1 MGARTKS
8 TAYGTGVM
16 PLRAGRGTRKRS
28 GHPAETALK
37 ATKPDAE
44 IRLLRQ
50 QLRELGDRHK
60 RLELERAQ
68 YLDLFD
74 FAPVSY
80 ALLDRAGIVLGAN
93 LATCRLLNVHRSHL
107 IGHPLV
113 AHADARDRRELLDHF
128 RRCRTSVGLVESEV
142 RFRSSAKGLITCRL
156 YSKSAVH
163 GDREVLPTVVIDQAE
178 HRALDDARL
187 VAEQKKALA
196 EREAQLAHEAT
207 AARDRFFAA
216 ISHELRTPLTPAL
229 IAATQLAASESIS
242 DETRHLASTIKR
254 NIELEAH
261 LVDDLLDVARIGRGR
276 VDVRFE
282 TVDVHQIVRE
292 AIGICAPHAHAKR
305 LLIEA
310 DLSASSHHV
319 RGDDGRLR
327 QVFWNLLN
335 NAIKFTDGGGSVVVR
350 SHDLAGT
357 VRVSVRDTGVG
368 MDATLPDQLFSP
380 FERGPVRTG
389 SRSGLGLGLAICK
402 GIVAAHGGQIWATSE
417 GPGYGSTFAVD
428 LAAVQPQTQVERDV
442 PSRRHRP
449 SPTGGNEP
457 RRVLI
462 IEDDAD
468 SREMLSL
475 FLTHQGYTVEVA
487 SSVREALGRLSEDWD
502 VVMSD
507 IGLPDGSGLDVARHA
522 KQLSS
527 GPCRLIALTGYGATA
542 DIDASREAGFDDHLV
557 KPIDLD
563 QLLVTMGSATDLRS
577 A

>member
-1 MGARTKS
+1 MGAKTRS
-8 TAYGTGVM
+8 TGRSIGPAT
-16 PLRAGRGTRKRS
+16 PPRAGRTAHQRSRAADGGGPKRQDS
-28 GHPAETALK
+28 EV
-37 ATKPDAE
+37 
-44 IRLLRQ
+44 RLLRQ
-50 QLRELGDRHK
+50 QLRALAERQR

-68 YLDLFD
+68 YSDLFD

-80 ALLDRAGIVLGAN
+80 ALLDRAGLVLGAN
-93 LATCRLLNVHRSHL
+93 LATCRLLNVHRTHL

-113 AHADARDRRELLDHF
+113 AYADPRDRRELLDHL
-128 RRCRTSVGLVESEV
+128 RRCRTSGGLVESEV
-142 RFRSSAKGLITCRL
+142 RFRSRSNDLVTCRL
-156 YSKSAVH
+156 YSKGTVH
-163 GDREVLPTVVIDQAE
+163 DDREVLPTIAIDQTE
-178 HRALDDARL
+178 HRTLDDARL
-187 VAEQKKALA
+187 LAERKRALA

-207 AARDRFFAA
+207 AARDQFFAA

-229 IAATQLAASESIS
+229 IAATQLAASEFIS
-242 DETRHLASTIKR
+242 DEARHLASTIKR

-282 TVDVHQIVRE
+282 IVDLHQIVGE
-292 AIGICAPHAHAKR
+292 AIGICAPFANAKR
-305 LLIEA
+305 LRIEA
-310 DLSASSHHV
+310 DLRASSHHV

-335 NAIKFTDGGGSVVVR
+335 NAIKFTDAGGTVVVR
-350 SHDLAGT
+350 SNDLDGAI
-357 VRVSVRDTGVG
+357 RMSVRDSGVG
-368 MDATLPDQLFSP
+368 MDATLLDHLFSP

-417 GPGYGSTFAVD
+417 GPGYGSTFTVD
-428 LAAVQPQTQVERDV
+428 LATVRSAAAAEHDLPVHRDQPPSTPGTGTQ
-442 PSRRHRP
+442 
-449 SPTGGNEP
+449 
-457 RRVLI
+457 RVLI
-462 IEDDAD
+462 VEDDAD
-468 SREMLSL
+468 SRDMLSL
-475 FLTHQGYTVEVA
+475 FLSHQGYTVEVA
-487 SSVREALGRLSEDWD
+487 PSLHAALRRLSEGWD

-507 IGLPDGSGLDVARHA
+507 IGLPDGSGLDIARHA
-522 KQLSS
+522 RQLSN

-563 QLLVTMGSATDLRS
+563 QLLVAMGSAADLRS